1 MSDISTIS
9 IMFEEVKQMLKR
21 IETNSTKAN
30 NNTSQEPSISTSDIA
45 EITNRINHAEQGI
58 VSKLEEI
65 GQIQAVP
72 KKVSHKISI
81 DIASSWVFLT
91 IIGFGL
97 LLIVSFF
104 FHYQQRETIK
114 SLRDNDLKYR
124 YIKAFNKSDTV
135 SIHKLEDIFE
145 YNRDYEKI
153 KQIRKITIQYEDDVR
168 DRARRLEQ
176 AKLKEEEAAKLQMEA
191 NKLKKKKK

>member
-21 IETNSTKAN
+21 IEPNLTKAN
-30 NNTSQEPSISTSDIA
+30 NNASQEPSISTSDIA
-45 EITNRINHAEQGI
+45 EITNRINQAEEGI
-58 VSKLEEI
+58 VSKLDRIE
-65 GQIQAVP
+65 QIQAAP

-104 FHYQQRETIK
+104 FHYKQRETINHLK
-114 SLRDNDLKYR
+114 DNDLKYR
-124 YIKAFNKSDTV
+124 YIKAFNKTDTA
-135 SIHKLEDIFE
+135 SIYKFEDIFE
-145 YNRDYEKI
+145 YNRNPDKI
-153 KQIRKITIQYEDDVR
+153 REIRKATIQYEDDVR

-176 AKLKEEEAAKLQMEA
+176 AKLKEDEAAKLQMEA
-191 NKLKKKKK
+191 NKLKKKE

>member
-21 IETNSTKAN
+21 IETNSAKAN
-30 NNTSQEPSISTSDIA
+30 NNAYQEPSISTSNIV
-45 EITNRINHAEQGI
+45 EITNRINQAEEGI
-58 VSKLEEI
+58 VSKLEGIE
-65 GQIQAVP
+65 QIQAAP
-72 KKVSHKISI
+72 KKVTHKISI

-104 FHYQQRETIK
+104 FHYQQRETINDLK
-114 SLRDNDLKYR
+114 DNDLKYR
-124 YIKAFNKSDTV
+124 YIKAFNKTDTV
-135 SIHKLEDIFE
+135 SIYKLEGIFE

-153 KQIRKITIQYEDDVR
+153 KQIRKITTQYEEDVR

-176 AKLKEEEAAKLQMEA
+176 AKQKEEEATKLQMEA
-191 NKLKKKKK
+191 NKLKKK